1 MKTYTQF
8 IKEVNTSVYGE
19 VTVGSK
25 PSTITKKS
33 ISSGIDKAI
42 KNIGSG
48 KGESTV
54 AKKGGYGLSGG
65 VNISMRGGSSQSP
78 TKTKDPKPTT
88 TKVKPDKTK
97 DPKPTTTKV
106 KPTTS
111 TPSPSTNVLTKGSGA
126 SSTSTSTSTQS
137 PTKIRDPRTAK
148 ISDIRMGRM

>member
-33 ISSGIDKAI
+33 ISSGVDKAI

-65 VNISMRGGSSQSP
+65 VNISMKGGSSQSP

-88 TKVKPDKTK
+88 TKVKPSKTK

-111 TPSPSTNVLTKGSGA
+111 TPSPSTNILTKGSNTSS
-126 SSTSTSTSTQS
+126 SSTNVLTKVKNNTPTSTVR
-137 PTKIRDPRTAK
+137 PPVRIVR
-148 ISDIRMGRM
+148 